1 MAINYDPESI
11 DSQLVDLQ
19 RVIASTHSSG
29 SNFSRIFIP
38 KLNRGISSFGSNSNS
53 NSRSPPGVSCD
64 EVFPNLFVGDE

>member
-1 MAINYDPESI
+1 MAISYDPELI
-11 DSQLVDLQ
+11 DSQLVHLQ

-53 NSRSPPGVSCD
+53 RSPPGVSCD
-64 EVFPNLFVGDE
+64 EIFPNLFVGDE